1 MKENRFILGLEL
13 LTLLCVLSFTPVQVS
28 GALVW
33 SETFEELDPA
43 LWENYSCQ
51 IIDGILRG
59 VQGDHISA
67 VRAYYRSNVSVG
79 TWKFDLVEVGGWGE
93 ELDVMK
99 IYFMSPEK
107 PDYSVSY
114 ALSLVQSSGPDGD
127 SYSYTIEKWY
137 DSFKTNLVNYISEPR
152 PLLTGMLQHLAITRD
167 SSGLMSVYLNSTLI
181 LQATDTD
188 ITTTSYFGFYTWDDW
203 AFDNVSVYDTIEIG
217 GGLPLITIG
226 VIAAVPIAIVA
237 IILIRRK

>member
-1 MKENRFILGLEL
+1 MKENRSILGLEL
-13 LTLLCVLSFTPVQVS
+13 LTLLCILFFTPTQVS

-33 SETFEELDPA
+33 SETFDELDPA

-67 VRAYYRSNVSVG
+67 VRAYYRSNVTVG

-93 ELDVMK
+93 ELDIMK

-137 DSFKTNLVNYISEPR
+137 NSFKTNLVNYIGEPH

-181 LQATDTD
+181 LQVTDTD

-226 VIAAVPIAIVA
+226 VIAAVPIAIIA
-237 IILIRRK
+237 IVLIRRK